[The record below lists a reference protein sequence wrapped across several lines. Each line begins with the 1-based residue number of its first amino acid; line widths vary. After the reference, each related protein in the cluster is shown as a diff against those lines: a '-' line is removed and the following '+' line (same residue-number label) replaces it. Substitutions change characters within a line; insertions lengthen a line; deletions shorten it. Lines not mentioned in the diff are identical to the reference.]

1 MKRMG
6 TCIRLRPEALVQD
19 KALHAAVWPEVLAA
33 IKRANIQNYSIFLKE
48 PEHLMFAYWEYV
60 GSDFQAD
67 MIAMA
72 KDSSMQAW
80 WAICNPLQQP
90 FESRAHGEWRAEMEQ
105 VFHFE

>member
-6 TCIRLRPEALVQD
+6 TCIQLRPEALAQY

-90 FESRAHGEWRAEMEQ
+90 FESRAHGEWWAEMEQ